1 MILVGDIGGT
11 NARFAI
17 AIEASG
23 KRIIISD
30 YEKFKSRD
38 YDVFEDLLQGFIKSI
53 DHKPSKAI
61 LAVAGPVNDQK
72 AEFTN
77 QNWQVNSRIIEKTC
91 KIPKVHLINDFE
103 AMARSVPEISKENFI
118 EINKGVAEQN
128 APILVAGPGTGF
140 GACLLIK
147 QGANWTPYATEGGHS
162 IYAPQTDLEKE
173 IVSHIGRDGTPVS
186 VERLCAGKGL
196 KDLTK
201 AICEIK
207 GVPYKD
213 ISPHELVERSHAGEE
228 PFLTVSLVR
237 ANMIMSSLANMAL
250 VTGAR
255 GGVVISGG
263 VSKHLAN
270 FLTSEEAKARFN
282 SVWAHKDYLPNIPIK
297 LLIDS
302 TAPLIGAAAYGFYE
316 SAHNE

>member
-23 KRIIISD
+23 KKIIISD

-38 YDVFEDLLQGFIKSI
+38 FDVFEDLLQGFISSI

-61 LAVAGPVNDQK
+61 LAVAGPVHDQR

-77 QNWQVNSRIIEKTC
+77 QNWEVNSRLIEKAC

-103 AMARSVPEISKENFI
+103 AMARSVPEMSQKNFI
-118 EINKGVAEQN
+118 EINQGVVAEN

-147 QGANWTPYATEGGHS
+147 QGTNWTPYATEGGHS
-162 IYAPQTDLEKE
+162 IYAPQSDLEKE
-173 IVSHIGRDGTPVS
+173 IVAYIGRDGTPVS

-207 GVPYKD
+207 DVPYTD
-213 ISPHELVERSHAGEE
+213 ISPHELVERSQSGEE

-263 VSKHLAN
+263 VAKHLAN
-270 FLTSEEAKARFN
+270 FLTSKEALDRFKA
-282 SVWAHKDYLPNIPIK
+282 VWTHKNYLPNIPIK

-316 SAHNE
+316 GAQNG

>member
-103 AMARSVPEISKENFI
+103 AMARSVPEITKNFI

-147 QGANWTPYATEGGHS
+147 QGANWTPYATEG
-162 IYAPQTDLEKE
+162 
-173 IVSHIGRDGTPVS
+173 VGTAFTPLRQIWKK
-186 VERLCAGKGL
+186 RLFLILGAM
-196 KDLTK
+196 
-201 AICEIK
+201 A
-207 GVPYKD
+207 
-213 ISPHELVERSHAGEE
+213 R
-228 PFLTVSLVR
+228 PFLLN
-237 ANMIMSSLANMAL
+237 AFAQ
-250 VTGAR
+250 AR
-255 GGVVISGG
+255 G
-263 VSKHLAN
+263 
-270 FLTSEEAKARFN
+270 
-282 SVWAHKDYLPNIPIK
+282 
-297 LLIDS
+297 
-302 TAPLIGAAAYGFYE
+302 
-316 SAHNE
+316 